1 LSRTC
6 ADGRVRAP
14 VAAALCLALAACAAD
29 APEQS
34 DWERAHE
41 AASWHESRVTL
52 PAYPKR
58 ANLVEFEVDGGADF
72 RFLVDA
78 STLSVGSD
86 GVVRYVLVARSPQG
100 AENVSFEG
108 LRCRDGEYKIYA
120 TGAGSGTWFSTREPR
135 WRPVEQAA
143 GSWHRT
149 LAKYYFCPDRDPIR
163 TVAEGVAALRRGG
176 NPRAGNLLRDP

>member
-1 LSRTC
+1 
-6 ADGRVRAP
+6 VRAP
-14 VAAALCLALAACAAD
+14 VSVALCLALVACAAEP
-29 APEQS
+29 PEQS

-41 AASWHESRVTL
+41 ALNWHESRVVL
-52 PAYPKR
+52 PAYPKSV
-58 ANLVEFEVDGGADF
+58 NLVRFEVDGGPDF

-86 GVVRYVLVARSPQG
+86 GVVRYVMVARSPQG

-108 LRCRDGEYKIYA
+108 LRCKDDEYKIYA
-120 TGAGSGTWFSTREPR
+120 TGSASGSWISVRAPR

-143 GSWHRT
+143 GSWHKA
-149 LAKYYFCPDRDPIR
+149 LAQNYFCPGGEPIH

-176 NPRAGNLLRDP
+176 NPRARNLRPGP

>member
-1 LSRTC
+1 M
-6 ADGRVRAP
+6 RAP
-14 VAAALCLALAACAAD
+14 VAAALCLALVACATE

-41 AASWHESRVTL
+41 EASWLEGRVAL

-108 LRCRDGEYKIYA
+108 LRCKDGEYKIYA
-120 TGAGSGTWFSTREPR
+120 TGAAGGTWFGTREPG

-143 GSWHRT
+143 GSWHKT
-149 LAKYYFCPDRDPIR
+149 LARNYLCPNGEPIR

-176 NPRAGNLLRDP
+176 NPRAANFLRGP

>member
-1 LSRTC
+1 
-6 ADGRVRAP
+6 VRAP
-14 VAAALCLALAACAAD
+14 VAAALCLALVACATE

-34 DWERAHE
+34 DWERAQE
-41 AASWHESRVTL
+41 AVNWHESRVAL

-58 ANLVEFEVDGGADF
+58 ANLVEFQVDGGADF
-72 RFLVDA
+72 RFLVDD

-120 TGAGSGTWFSTREPR
+120 TGSGGGTWISTREPR
-135 WRPVEQAA
+135 WHPVEQAA
-143 GSWHRT
+143 GSWHKA
-149 LAKYYFCPDRDPIR
+149 LARDYFCPNGGPIR

-176 NPRAGNLLRDP
+176 NPTAGDYLRDR